1 MKRDVFARVHELWDR
16 FLHFREVKEAY
27 GAFRDLAEIA
37 SLIPLMPANQQ
48 AEWNGRLMTIE
59 LQEFELTAIRQE
71 ASERRERLW
80 RIVSSS
86 GQFLDEEII
95 LVISSRDIL
104 SQIDKF
110 MRQCFNADIGI
121 NLDSIEQE
129 IEDLKKD
136 KKFLVAYRRCEATV
150 RRNSCIYLT

>member
-1 MKRDVFARVHELWDR
+1 MKRDVFARVHELWGS

-27 GAFRDLAEIA
+27 GAFCDLGEIA
-37 SLIPLMPANQQ
+37 SLIQLIPANQQ
-48 AEWNGRLMTIE
+48 AEWNGRLAAVE
-59 LQEFELTAIRQE
+59 LQESELAAICHDAKE
-71 ASERRERLW
+71 MKERLW

-110 MRQCFNADIGI
+110 MRQRFNADIGI